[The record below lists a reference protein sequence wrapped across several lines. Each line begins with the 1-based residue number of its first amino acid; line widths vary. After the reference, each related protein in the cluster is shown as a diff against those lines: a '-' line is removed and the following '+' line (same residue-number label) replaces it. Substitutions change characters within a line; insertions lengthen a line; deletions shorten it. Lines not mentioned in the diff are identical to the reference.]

1 MEPLLSC
8 LCLVCLKLPSSLV
21 DPARLMLPRLPR
33 LESLCKAVFRL
44 STGDLN
50 LSQNSSVP
58 TLVERGMSVE
68 LTASLGTELA
78 RDSGPKSG
86 EVALGG
92 RAGGKCPRWAR
103 AATCKI
109 LALVRFLMC
118 ALLMKATT
126 SKAASTEG
134 GAPASVSTY
143 ITAPRCRQR
152 ASAWRAATNG
162 CASPNL
168 EEQECTTPAL

>member
-8 LCLVCLKLPSSLV
+8 LCLVCLTLPSSLV

-33 LESLCKAVFRL
+33 LESLCRAVFRL

-109 LALVRFLMC
+109 LVWF
-118 ALLMKATT
+118 
-126 SKAASTEG
+126 G
-134 GAPASVSTY
+134 F
-143 ITAPRCRQR
+143 
-152 ASAWRAATNG
+152 
-162 CASPNL
+162 
-168 EEQECTTPAL
+168 